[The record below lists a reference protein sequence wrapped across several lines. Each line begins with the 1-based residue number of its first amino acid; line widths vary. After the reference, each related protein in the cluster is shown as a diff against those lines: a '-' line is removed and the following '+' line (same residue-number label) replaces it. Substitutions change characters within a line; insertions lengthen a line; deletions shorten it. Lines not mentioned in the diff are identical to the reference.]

1 MAKGLFS
8 FLFSDSSTGTET
20 GSKTEGKGNTELV
33 SMGNE
38 EAAIQV
44 QISKNKET
52 VKGKNNDTPDTK
64 VAKSEKR
71 KYKNPKQKNTSNT
84 KLNSRR
90 KQMKKVARTRELEI
104 NNDVKNLETKYE
116 NTRKSSLYKDNKM
129 KAVKDFLDKLPPET
143 QSLIKKQMQ
152 QKINKEPIVNQ
163 EKRNKYL
170 EQKDTSKQELL
181 DSKRGIKKEK
191 TALQL
196 AKIAAEKARKMVKAV
211 RDRVLNQSRK
221 QKPEIQNQNTQNQT
235 KQNNTI
241 SKAKIVRQKESR

>member
-20 GSKTEGKGNTELV
+20 GSKIDGKGNAELV
-33 SMGNE
+33 SMGNI
-38 EAAIQV
+38 EASNQIQL
-44 QISKNKET
+44 SKDKGA
-52 VKGKNNDTPDTK
+52 VKGKDNDTPEKK

-71 KYKNPKQKNTSNT
+71 KYKTHKPTHTANLKA
-84 KLNSRR
+84 SRR
-90 KQMKKVARTRELEI
+90 RKEARKTVRTRTLEINDKTRNARQDITEAKKSTLNKDTKVKAIKEFLEQLPPDTKDLITKQMK
-104 NNDVKNLETKYE
+104 
-116 NTRKSSLYKDNKM
+116 
-129 KAVKDFLDKLPPET
+129 
-143 QSLIKKQMQ
+143 
-152 QKINKEPIVNQ
+152 QKINKDPIVNQ

-181 DSKRGIKKEK
+181 DRKRGIKKEK

-221 QKPEIQNQNTQNQT
+221 QKPTIQNQNTQHQI
-235 KQNNTI
+235 KQNNI
-241 SKAKIVRQKESR
+241 QKVKQKESR